1 MVGNYQTSCVFSIT
15 NFPVFNI
22 LGFDFEEFGRNV
34 TKITDLEKKSNV
46 TGHFDAYAVYQIKTS
61 VTNYAVDSKD

>member
-1 MVGNYQTSCVFSIT
+1 MFSIT
-15 NFPVFNI
+15 NFPVFNL

-46 TGHFDAYAVYQIKTS
+46 KLTGHFDAYAVYQIKTS